1 MQVQAVVEATFY
13 AKDTKN
19 YFGNLLNLVVIIFII
34 TFAAEIATNMKI
46 KSQYKVREMA
56 GENVVIM
63 QGKGASDLTRII
75 SLNESALYLWG
86 EVEGKEFDTK
96 MVAELLAGQYG
107 IDMDIAERDAQRWID
122 RLDECGLIE

>member
-1 MQVQAVVEATFY
+1 
-13 AKDTKN
+13 
-19 YFGNLLNLVVIIFII
+19 
-34 TFAAEIATNMKI
+34 MKI

-63 QGKGASDLTRII
+63 QGKGTSDLTRII

-96 MVAELLAGQYG
+96 KVAELLAEQYG
-107 IDMDIAERDAQRWID
+107 IDMDIAERDAQRWIN
-122 RLDECGLIE
+122 RLEECGLIE

>member
-1 MQVQAVVEATFY
+1 
-13 AKDTKN
+13 
-19 YFGNLLNLVVIIFII
+19 
-34 TFAAEIATNMKI
+34 MKI

-63 QGKGASDLTRII
+63 QGKGTSDLTRII

-86 EVEGKEFDTK
+86 EVESKEFDTQK
-96 MVAELLAGQYG
+96 VAELLSEQYG

-122 RLDECGLIE
+122 RLEECGLIE

>member
-1 MQVQAVVEATFY
+1 
-13 AKDTKN
+13 
-19 YFGNLLNLVVIIFII
+19 
-34 TFAAEIATNMKI
+34 MKI

-86 EVEGKEFDTK
+86 ELEGKEFDSAK
-96 MVAELLAGQYG
+96 VASLLAERYG
-107 IDMDIAERDAQRWID
+107 IDTEVALHDGERWIE
-122 RLDECGLIE
+122 RLNECGLLE

>member
-1 MQVQAVVEATFY
+1 MRFKE
-13 AKDTKN
+13 
-19 YFGNLLNLVVIIFII
+19 GC
-34 TFAAEIATNMKI
+34 
-46 KSQYKVREMA
+46 KVRSMA

-63 QGKGASDLTRII
+63 QGKGTSDLTRII

-96 MVAELLAGQYG
+96 MVAELLSEQYG

-122 RLDECGLIE
+122 RLEECGLIE